1 MFPKAAHYT
10 FITSPGS
17 SRGSPVHNS
26 SKAQPDCN
34 TNTKMTNC
42 QATRLSAEQLAGD
55 STRKDNSHKFC
66 VAVVVV
72 VPVGT
77 SVVKGVL
84 AVGDSLAKTAVGKS
98 RVVDSLAEGSLR
110 SYKVI

>member
-1 MFPKAAHYT
+1 
-10 FITSPGS
+10 
-17 SRGSPVHNS
+17 
-26 SKAQPDCN
+26 
-34 TNTKMTNC
+34 MTNC
-42 QATRLSAEQLAGD
+42 QATRLSAELAGD
-55 STRKDNSHKFC
+55 TTRKDNSHRFC

-84 AVGDSLAKTAVGKS
+84 AVGDSLAETAVGKS

-110 SYKVI
+110 SYKVRMTNVLGSKCRRTKSFGSEDQPYLAVQAFPSSCTRC